1 MRGLTLSIVWLLCV
15 LVGAFAGYFLGYL
28 LWQAGFEL
36 IGSAVALVGAGIGG
50 ILAFFGFMAWAGD
63 RR

>member
-1 MRGLTLSIVWLLCV
+1 MSGLTLTLVWLACV
-15 LVGAFAGYFLGYL
+15 LIGAFAGYFLGYF